1 MPRGIGGGIWV
12 ELAIVVCVACARE
25 CRQIK
30 KINKEGN
37 NLPLW
42 LLAFLAFSP
51 VLATVVLMAGCNWP
65 AKKAMPV
72 VWLGAVVLGLSVWR
86 MAPVRIAAATV
97 EGALSAFNLLIIVFG
112 AILLLNTL
120 KNSGA
125 MAVISKGF
133 HGISKDRRVQAIII
147 GWMFGAF
154 IEGAAGFGT
163 PAALAAPLLVG
174 LGFPPLAAASIALIF
189 NSTPVSFGAV
199 GTPVLLGV
207 RSAVAGIIPDAQM
220 TAYLADVG
228 VWTSVIHSVFG
239 LFLPLFTIC
248 LMTALFGKKR
258 SFAEGLEAAPFA
270 LFAGLAFTVP
280 YLVMAIFFGP
290 ELPSL
295 VGALIG
301 LVLVVLAARS
311 NFLTPKTTWDF
322 AHHSEWEK
330 EWGQSQTGSKAG
342 DKPSS
347 MSLLTAWTPYV
358 LIGLI
363 LVVSRLP
370 ALGLSGPLREWT
382 IRWTGI
388 FGERGVNY
396 SLQPLWSPGI
406 LPFVVVALL
415 TIFLQSMKWS
425 DVTKAWQTTI
435 KQLIPASIALVF
447 AIAMVRI
454 LVQSNVNLAGY
465 DSMLITMS
473 SFTAEVFGAAWPL
486 ISPFVGVLGAFI
498 VGSNTVSNILFGG
511 FQHTIAETLG
521 ISYVVVMALQVV
533 GGAIGNMICVHNVVA
548 ACAVVGN
555 LGQEGVIIRRNLV
568 PSMIY
573 SVGAGVVGLI
583 LIYILAV

>member
-1 MPRGIGGGIWV
+1 MLGF
-12 ELAIVVCVACARE
+12 LA
-25 CRQIK
+25 
-30 KINKEGN
+30 
-37 NLPLW
+37 
-42 LLAFLAFSP
+42 LLAFLP
-51 VLATVVLMAGCNWP
+51 VLATVVLMASFNWP

-72 VWLGAVVLGLSVWR
+72 VWAGAVVLGLLVWR
-86 MAPVRIAAATV
+86 MEPIRVLAASI

-125 MAVISKGF
+125 MASISKGF
-133 HGISKDRRVQAIII
+133 HGISEDRRVQAIII

-154 IEGAAGFGT
+154 VEGAAGFGT

-199 GTPVLLGV
+199 GTPILLGV
-207 RSAVAGIIPDAQM
+207 RSAVAGLIPEAQM
-220 TAYLADVG
+220 AGYLAEVG
-228 VWTSVIHSVFG
+228 VWTSIIHAVFG
-239 LFLPLFTIC
+239 TFLPLFTIS
-248 LMTALFGKKR
+248 LMTRFFGKNKSYR
-258 SFAEGLEAAPFA
+258 EGLEAAPFA
-270 LFAGLAFTVP
+270 IFAGLAFTVP
-280 YLVMAIFFGP
+280 YLIMAYFFGP

-301 LVLVVLAARS
+301 LMLVVLAAK
-311 NFLTPKTTWDF
+311 NGFLTPKKKWDF
-322 AHHSEWEK
+322 APAKQWDK
-330 EWGQSQTGSKAG
+330 EWGEAQVQSKDNGGKAHM
-342 DKPSS
+342 P
-347 MSLLTAWTPYV
+347 LFLAWLPYV
-358 LIGLI
+358 LIGAI

-370 ALGLSGPLREWT
+370 AFGLSGPLRNWT
-382 IRWTGI
+382 IRWAGI
-388 FGERGVNY
+388 LGEQGVNY

-406 LPFVVVALL
+406 LPFVFVAIL
-415 TIFLQSMKWS
+415 TIWLHKMKGAEVS
-425 DVTKAWQTTI
+425 QAWRTTI

-473 SFTAEVFGAAWPL
+473 TFTAQVFGAAWPL
-486 ISPFVGVLGAFI
+486 IAPFVGVLGAFI

-511 FQHTIAETLG
+511 FQHSIAETLG
-521 ISYVVVMALQVV
+521 ISRTLVMALQVV

-555 LGQEGVIIRRNLV
+555 LGQEGLIIRRNLI

-573 SVGAGVVGLI
+573 SVGAGILGLL
-583 LIYILAV
+583 LIYVFATGVF

>member
-1 MPRGIGGGIWV
+1 MLGF
-12 ELAIVVCVACARE
+12 LA
-25 CRQIK
+25 
-30 KINKEGN
+30 
-37 NLPLW
+37 
-42 LLAFLAFSP
+42 LLAFLP
-51 VLATVVLMAGCNWP
+51 VLATVVLMASFNWP

-72 VWLGAVVLGLSVWR
+72 VWLGAVGLGLLVWR
-86 MAPVRIAAATV
+86 MEPVRVAAATI

-125 MAVISKGF
+125 MLAISKGF
-133 HGISKDRRVQAIII
+133 HGISEDRRVQAIII

-154 IEGAAGFGT
+154 VEGAAGFGT

-207 RSAVAGIIPDAQM
+207 RSAVAGLIPDAQM
-220 TAYLADVG
+220 TGYLAQVG
-228 VWTSVIHSVFG
+228 AWTSLIHAVFG
-239 LFLPLFTIC
+239 TFLPLFTIA
-248 LMTALFGKKR
+248 LMTRFFGKNK
-258 SFAEGLEAAPFA
+258 SYKEGFAAAPFA
-270 LFAGLAFTVP
+270 IFAGLAFTVP
-280 YLVMAIFFGP
+280 YLIMANFFGP

-301 LVLVVLAARS
+301 LVLVTLAAKHK
-311 NFLTPKTTWDF
+311 FLTPKSSWDF
-322 AHHSEWEK
+322 APAKEWDK
-330 EWGQSQTGSKAG
+330 EWGEAQIESKAAHAE
-342 DKPSS
+342 KS
-347 MSLLTAWTPYV
+347 MPLLLAWVPYI
-358 LIGLI
+358 LIGAI
-363 LVVSRLP
+363 LVATRLP
-370 ALGLSGPLREWT
+370 ALGLAAPLREWT
-382 IRWTGI
+382 IRWTAILGQT
-388 FGERGVNY
+388 GVNY

-406 LPFVVVALL
+406 LPFVLVAVL
-415 TIFLQSMKWS
+415 TIFLHGMKGNAVS
-425 DVTKAWQTTI
+425 QAWRTTI

-454 LVQSNVNLAGY
+454 LVQSNINLAGY

-473 SFTAEVFGAAWPL
+473 TFTAQVVGSAWPL

-511 FQHTIAETLG
+511 FQHSIAETLG
-521 ISYVVVMALQVV
+521 ISRTIVMALQVV

-555 LGQEGVIIRRNLV
+555 LGQEGLIIRRNLI
-568 PSMIY
+568 PAMIY
-573 SVGAGVVGLI
+573 TVGAGIVGML
-583 LIYILAV
+583 LIYVFATGVF

>member
-1 MPRGIGGGIWV
+1 MLGF
-12 ELAIVVCVACARE
+12 LA
-25 CRQIK
+25 
-30 KINKEGN
+30 
-37 NLPLW
+37 
-42 LLAFLAFSP
+42 LLAFLP
-51 VLATVVLMAGCNWP
+51 VLATVVLMASFNWP

-72 VWLGAVVLGLSVWR
+72 VWLGAVVLGLFVWR
-86 MAPVRIAAATV
+86 MEPVRVAAATV
-97 EGALSAFNLLIIVFG
+97 EGAMSAFNLLIIVFG

-133 HGISKDRRVQAIII
+133 HGISEDRRVQAIII

-154 IEGAAGFGT
+154 VEGAAGFGT

-207 RSAVAGIIPDAQM
+207 RSAVSGLIPDAQM

-228 VWTSVIHSVFG
+228 VWTSIIHAVFG
-239 LFLPLFTIC
+239 TFLPLFTIA
-248 LMTALFGKKR
+248 LMTRFFGKNK
-258 SFAEGLEAAPFA
+258 SYKEGLAAAPFA
-270 LFAGLAFTVP
+270 IFAGLAFTVP
-280 YLVMAIFFGP
+280 YLIMANFFGP

-301 LVLVVLAARS
+301 LVLVTLAAK
-311 NFLTPKTTWDF
+311 NKFLTPKSNWDF
-322 AHHSEWEK
+322 APSKQWDR
-330 EWGQSQTGSKAG
+330 EWGEPQLQSTATATA
-342 DKPSS
+342 KP
-347 MSLLTAWTPYV
+347 MSLVMSWVPYI
-358 LIGLI
+358 LIGAI
-363 LVVSRLP
+363 LVATRLP
-370 ALGLSGPLREWT
+370 ALGLQAPLREWT
-382 IRWTGI
+382 IRWTSILGQS
-388 FGERGVNY
+388 GVNY

-406 LPFVVVALL
+406 LPFVLVAIL
-415 TIFLQSMKWS
+415 TIFLHGMKWS
-425 DVTKAWQTTI
+425 DVSTAWRTTI

-454 LVQSNVNLAGY
+454 LVQSNINMAGY

-473 SFTAEVFGAAWPL
+473 TFTAQVVGSAWPL
-486 ISPFVGVLGAFI
+486 IAPFVGVLGAFI

-511 FQHTIAETLG
+511 FQHSIAETLG
-521 ISYVVVMALQVV
+521 ISRTIVMALQVV

-555 LGQEGVIIRRNLV
+555 LGQEGLIIRRNLI
-568 PSMIY
+568 PAMIY
-573 SVGAGVVGLI
+573 TVGAGIVGML
-583 LIYILAV
+583 LIYVFATGVF